1 MNNIIKIS
9 RIFLGIMFLFSGI
22 SKIISLPFFDSMVA
36 ELFLG
41 ANYYDNASGLQLTQ
55 MLSRVLIAS
64 EMLLGAAVMQEKWLK
79 KIVLP
84 ALFAM
89 LFIFTL
95 HLFYEGLTSSK
106 GFIEGNCG
114 CFGDILPM
122 NNLESIIKNVVAMLL
137 AVLVWFKYKDENQ
150 MHLSTLVAPI
160 VLGTITL
167 MTMWFTIKNYETTEE
182 PVVNFTETVDTSM
195 SASNADTI
203 MNSDVNSTNTVTKDT
218 AAQKTTAAPVATS
231 ADEKTKALLMKAGK
245 LSNGKTMNLEKGE
258 QLVCLF
264 SMTCGHCQEVY
275 KEICEFSS
283 YAKLPQ
289 VYLLNFGKEFE
300 QQYFFNQGGTCSFP
314 YFRTEDYTLF
324 KRMLEGESFPR
335 ILVIRDG
342 KIVKTWNL
350 DTYSREGFMK
360 FLSIPEKPAKKDGLD
375 LQKPGGWGGEEKKPW
390 E

>member
-1 MNNIIKIS
+1 
-9 RIFLGIMFLFSGI
+9 MFLFSGI

-36 ELFLG
+36 ELILG
-41 ANYYDNASGLQLTQ
+41 ANYYDNPSGLQLTQ
-55 MLSRVLIAS
+55 MLSRILIAG
-64 EMLLGAAVMQEKWLK
+64 EMLLGAAVLQEKWLK

-84 ALFAM
+84 ALFLM
-89 LFIFTL
+89 LLVFTV
-95 HLFYEGLTSSK
+95 HLFYEGLTSAK

-122 NNLESIIKNVVAMLL
+122 NNLESIIKNVGAMLL
-137 AVLVWFKYKDENQ
+137 AVLVWIKYKDESE

-160 VLGTITL
+160 VLGVITL
-167 MTMWFTIKNYETTEE
+167 LTMWFTIKNYETTEE
-182 PVVNFTETVDTSM
+182 PVVNFTETVDT
-195 SASNADTI
+195 ALNNNNLDSNGTAVDLE
-203 MNSDVNSTNTVTKDT
+203 VVKKTKDST
-218 AAQKTTAAPVATS
+218 SQTIDNTKTTS

-245 LSNGKTMNLEKGE
+245 LSDGKTMNLEKGE

-275 KEICEFSS
+275 KEICGFSA
-283 YAKLPQ
+283 YAKMPQ

-300 QQYFFNQGGTCSFP
+300 QKYFFNQAGNCTHP

-335 ILVIRDG
+335 ILAIKDG

-350 DTYSREGFMK
+350 DTYTRESFMK
-360 FLSIPEKPAKKDGLD
+360 HYNLTEKPTKKDGLD
-375 LQKPGGWGGEEKKPW
+375 LQKPGNWGGSEEKKPW

>member
-9 RIFLGIMFLFSGI
+9 RIFLGIMFLFSGL

-41 ANYYDNASGLQLTQ
+41 DNYYDNPSGLQLTQ

-64 EMLLGAAVMQEKWLK
+64 EMLLGSAVMQEKWLK

-89 LFIFTL
+89 LFIFTV
-95 HLFYEGLTSSK
+95 HLFYEGLTSPK

-137 AVLVWFKYKDENQ
+137 AVLVWFKYKDESE

-167 MTMWFTIKNYETTEE
+167 ITMWFTIKNYETAEE
-182 PVVNFTETVDTSM
+182 PVVNFIETVDTSM

-203 MNSDVNSTNTVTKDT
+203 MNSEVSSATVATKDT
-218 AAQKTTAAPVATS
+218 AAQKPTAAPATS

-245 LSNGKTMNLEKGE
+245 LSDGKTMNLEKGE

-275 KEICEFSS
+275 KEICGFSA
-283 YAKLPQ
+283 YATLPQ
-289 VYLLNFGKEFE
+289 VYLLHFGKEFE
-300 QQYFFNQGGTCSFP
+300 QQYFFSQGGTCRFP

-350 DTYSREGFMK
+350 DTYSREGFIK
-360 FLSIPEKPAKKDGLD
+360 FLSIPEKPTKKDGLD

>member
-22 SKIISLPFFDSMVA
+22 SKILSLPFFDSMVA

-64 EMLLGAAVMQEKWLK
+64 EMLLGAAVLQEKWLK

-84 ALFAM
+84 SLFAM
-89 LFIFTL
+89 LLIFTV
-95 HLFYEGLTSSK
+95 HLFYEGLTSPK

-114 CFGDILPM
+114 CFGDILPI
-122 NNLESIIKNVVAMLL
+122 NNLESIIKNMVAD
-137 AVLVWFKYKDENQ
+137 A
-150 MHLSTLVAPI
+150 
-160 VLGTITL
+160 
-167 MTMWFTIKNYETTEE
+167 
-182 PVVNFTETVDTSM
+182 
-195 SASNADTI
+195 
-203 MNSDVNSTNTVTKDT
+203 
-218 AAQKTTAAPVATS
+218 
-231 ADEKTKALLMKAGK
+231 KTKALLIKAGK
-245 LSNGKTMNLEKGE
+245 LSDGKTMNLETGE

-275 KEICEFSS
+275 KEICGFST

-300 QQYFFNQGGTCSFP
+300 QQYFFNQGGNCNFP

-350 DTYSREGFMK
+350 DSYSREGFMK
-360 FLSIPEKPAKKDGLD
+360 FLSIPEKQPKKDGLD
-375 LQKPGGWGGEEKKPW
+375 LQKPGSWGGEEKKPW